1 MSIRLRLGGVIS
13 LLDDW
18 IAGVA
23 SSADPVFF
31 YFTLMVSPP
40 PRSYLVSNFFFAKSF
55 TFPVTSNLA
64 IYTWSIKYR

>member
-31 YFTLMVSPP
+31 LFYIDG
-40 PRSYLVSNFFFAKSF
+40 
-55 TFPVTSNLA
+55 VT
-64 IYTWSIKYR
+64 TT